1 MQIPKEEIEQRILSI
16 AQREFANKGFL
27 QTSLRTIAG
36 KAGISTSN
44 IYRYFSSKDDLFISV
59 VKPTLTKI
67 ETIFRRM
74 ESGWE
79 LENSAQWS
87 FEAHLPRLEA
97 AAGFIDANREV
108 LKIVA
113 FRAHGSS
120 LQNYSEQLIERYTR
134 LCLEY
139 AKKSGQ
145 YYPGL
150 KTDISEFFFHN
161 IASLWMNII
170 REILM
175 HNVSRDNAANFLKEF
190 IVIGDHY

>member
-79 LENSAQWS
+79 LEMS
-87 FEAHLPRLEA
+87 
-97 AAGFIDANREV
+97 
-108 LKIVA
+108 
-113 FRAHGSS
+113 
-120 LQNYSEQLIERYTR
+120 
-134 LCLEY
+134 
-139 AKKSGQ
+139 
-145 YYPGL
+145 
-150 KTDISEFFFHN
+150 
-161 IASLWMNII
+161 
-170 REILM
+170 
-175 HNVSRDNAANFLKEF
+175 
-190 IVIGDHY
+190 